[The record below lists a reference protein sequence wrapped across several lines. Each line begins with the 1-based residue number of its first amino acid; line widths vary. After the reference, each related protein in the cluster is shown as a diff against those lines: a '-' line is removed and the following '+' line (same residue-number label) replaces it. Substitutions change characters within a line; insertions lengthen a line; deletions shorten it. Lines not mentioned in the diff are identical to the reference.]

1 MDMNSEV
8 WGGGFETDMMAT
20 VPYSFA
26 DGDILIDRLNKIKDI
41 TTDMIGGMDVP
52 RLKPSSNL
60 SPSRLRLDSLQDV
73 LQQDMNTIVI
83 PDTPYDESLYLPD
96 LSSLAPLSDEY
107 YDDYYSLGH

>member
-26 DGDILIDRLNKIKDI
+26 DGDILIDRLNKIKDV
-41 TTDMIGGMDVP
+41 TEDMIGGMSDVP
-52 RLKPSSNL
+52 IISA
-60 SPSRLRLDSLQDV
+60 D
-73 LQQDMNTIVI
+73 TIVI

-96 LSSLAPLSDEY
+96 LSSLAPLSDKY

>member
-52 RLKPSSNL
+52 IIST
-60 SPSRLRLDSLQDV
+60 D
-73 LQQDMNTIVI
+73 TIVI